1 MSTDTEAVLTGLK
14 KYTNYTVQV
23 LAFTNGGDGV
33 KSTELS
39 STTEQDIPG
48 PPSSVKPLAMSEDS
62 ILVSWKA
69 PDEPNGIVVQYTV
82 YIKVIFRIISLAVA
96 CGKFHIFLNI
106 SQELDRSRDTAPKSH
121 KVNALQMSHQV
132 DNLNRKSRYE
142 FWVTASTVIGEG
154 PASVKVGET
163 FNSKS
168 VAGGGGGGAVAA
180 ATTTTATT
188 TTTTNQ

>member
-96 CGKFHIFLNI
+96 CGKFHIFSHI

-154 PASVKVGET
+154 PASVKVGGRLIFWRLKIT
-163 FNSKS
+163 RK
-168 VAGGGGGGAVAA
+168 
-180 ATTTTATT
+180 
-188 TTTTNQ
+188 QQQ

>member
-82 YIKVIFRIISLAVA
+82 YIKVIFQTISLAVEY
-96 CGKFHIFLNI
+96 GKFHIFFHI

-168 VAGGGGGGAVAA
+168 VAGGGEEE
-180 ATTTTATT
+180 
-188 TTTTNQ
+188 